1 MTSYAR
7 RALIVGTLCLGALG
21 LTAVPFILSG
31 CQLSAAQT
39 KALETQ
45 AEQQGVV
52 IGTRLG
58 SCILNQVLSG
68 NLSLAGIGFA
78 CGVPAGSTLGEVIAQ
93 MVADFSAPTT
103 DGGASLAAGFSPS
116 DRARIVSL
124 LKAVQ

>member
-45 AEQQGVV
+45 AEQGVV

-68 NLSLAGIGFA
+68 NLSLAGIGVA
-78 CGVPAGSTLGEVIAQ
+78 CGVPAGITLGEVIAQ